1 MTSGPEAS
9 PRSPS
14 DWQAALEEQT
24 KLRAKIENAAA
35 EWQRTF
41 DAMEEAVVILDP
53 EGRILRLNRT
63 ARDTAGASY
72 ANLLGRSL
80 EQVGPGEPW
89 RRAAAMLAEWRVVGS
104 MTPCQVQDPT
114 DGRSW
119 ELTGTVMSDE
129 EGRDR
134 ILLVARDITLLAGL
148 QSSVRRSETLAAM
161 GQLVAGVAHEVR
173 NPLFGISVNVD
184 ALEAELRGHDEL
196 DEVLGTLRR
205 EVRRLSSLMEDL
217 LEYGKPMPA
226 TLARGPLEEV
236 LDLAVAHCR
245 RLATSTG
252 VTIASAV
259 ERGAWELSLNR
270 GRLAQVFEN
279 LLANAIQHSAPGAV
293 VELSTEGFQRRGAPW
308 VRCRVA
314 DQGPGFRPED
324 LPRVFEPF
332 FSRRRGGTG
341 LGLAIAS
348 RIVDEHGGTI
358 YALDREPNGAVMVVE
373 LPCVQR

>member
-1 MTSGPEAS
+1 MASKSATSS
-9 PRSPS
+9 PRN
-14 DWQAALEEQT
+14 WQAALEEQT
-24 KLRAKIENAAA
+24 KLRARIENAAT

-72 ANLLGRSL
+72 ATLLGRTL
-80 EQVGPGEPW
+80 DQIGAGEPW
-89 RRAAAMLAEWRVVGS
+89 RRAAAMLAEWRAAGS
-104 MTPCQVQDPT
+104 MTPSQVQDET

-184 ALEAELRGHDEL
+184 ALEAELRGHGEL
-196 DEVLGTLRR
+196 DDVLGALRR

-226 TLARGPLEEV
+226 TLAVGPLEDV
-236 LDLAVAHCR
+236 LDLAVAHSAA
-245 RLATSTG
+245 LATVAG
-252 VTIASAV
+252 VAIERAV
-259 ERGAWELSLNR
+259 ERGAWELALNR

-279 LLANAIQHSAPGAV
+279 LLANAIQHSPPGGV
-293 VELSTEGFQRRGAPW
+293 VELTTEGFRRRGAPW

-314 DQGPGFRPED
+314 DQGSGFRPED

-358 YALDREPNGAVMVVE
+358 YAVDREPTGAVMTVE
-373 LPCVQR
+373 LPCVEP